1 MGKALLG
8 PVSEQ
13 VMVLQNIGT
22 SVLVSPNQLPDLHQ
36 LLVEAA
42 KLLNT
47 EAPDLYIRQNP
58 VPNAYTLAINGKKPF
73 IVVHTSLVELLT
85 RKELQAVLAH
95 ELGHL
100 KCDHGV
106 WLTFAN
112 ILTMGA
118 YSVPVL
124 YHHLILIL
132 DCQEVV
138 ISVLM
143 KLAGG
148 CPSLADQ
155 LNVDAFLEQARS
167 YDKAASNPVG
177 WYIRNAQTRELS
189 HPLPV
194 MRAREIDEWS
204 RSQEYKT
211 DPRVDSLYMKRNV
224 WIWRRLVL
232 LENRYKHGHI
242 LSIFALEISF
252 LVYALPSVT
261 VHSCLRLQGMSRSR
275 MRFLAPPSP
284 HSLGPSLKA
293 AALNP
298 TARFTSP
305 QQLGP
310 ARHGCS
316 GAGRRRRRA
325 SPASATNPPQ
335 LSSIQSVV
343 LDIEGTT
350 SPISFVTDVLFPYAR
365 DNVRKHLDATYGTD
379 ETNDDIALL
388 RAQVE
393 QDLAEGVAG
402 AVPVPPDEA
411 GKDEVID
418 ALVANVEAMIKADRK
433 ITSLKQLQGHIWR
446 TGFEGQEIKGVVFD
460 DVPPALE
467 KWHASGIKTYIYSS
481 GSREAQRLIFGNTT
495 YGDLRKYLCGFFD
508 TTVGT
513 KREPRSYY
521 EIWQSIGVDRPSQI
535 LFLTDVY
542 QEATAAKAAGL
553 EVLISIR
560 PGNAP
565 LPENHGFQ
573 TITSFAEILT

>member
-1 MGKALLG
+1 MGMAASPACAPGLISGPTLPPQPVAFRCCWAPKPSSSSSTSRRPRGRRVLVLAAASARASPAAARGLDADDFRHPLDKQNTLLLRAIPGLNDVGKALLG

-13 VMVLQNIGT
+13 VMVLQNIGS

-118 YSVPVL
+118 YTVPGFGMVAGFMEEQL
-124 YHHLILIL
+124 YRWLRAAELTCDRAAL
-132 DCQEVV
+132 LVVQDPKVV

-211 DPRVDSLYMKRNV
+211 VMQK
-224 WIWRRLVL
+224 L
-232 LENRYKHGHI
+232 LQMG
-242 LSIFALEISF
+242 
-252 LVYALPSVT
+252 
-261 VHSCLRLQGMSRSR
+261 
-275 MRFLAPPSP
+275 
-284 HSLGPSLKA
+284 
-293 AALNP
+293 LNK
-298 TARFTSP
+298 
-305 QQLGP
+305 
-310 ARHGCS
+310 
-316 GAGRRRRRA
+316 
-325 SPASATNPPQ
+325 
-335 LSSIQSVV
+335 V
-343 LDIEGTT
+343 
-350 SPISFVTDVLFPYAR
+350 
-365 DNVRKHLDATYGTD
+365 
-379 ETNDDIALL
+379 
-388 RAQVE
+388 
-393 QDLAEGVAG
+393 
-402 AVPVPPDEA
+402 
-411 GKDEVID
+411 
-418 ALVANVEAMIKADRK
+418 
-433 ITSLKQLQGHIWR
+433 
-446 TGFEGQEIKGVVFD
+446 
-460 DVPPALE
+460 
-467 KWHASGIKTYIYSS
+467 
-481 GSREAQRLIFGNTT
+481 
-495 YGDLRKYLCGFFD
+495 
-508 TTVGT
+508 
-513 KREPRSYY
+513 
-521 EIWQSIGVDRPSQI
+521 
-535 LFLTDVY
+535 
-542 QEATAAKAAGL
+542 
-553 EVLISIR
+553 
-560 PGNAP
+560 
-565 LPENHGFQ
+565 
-573 TITSFAEILT
+573 